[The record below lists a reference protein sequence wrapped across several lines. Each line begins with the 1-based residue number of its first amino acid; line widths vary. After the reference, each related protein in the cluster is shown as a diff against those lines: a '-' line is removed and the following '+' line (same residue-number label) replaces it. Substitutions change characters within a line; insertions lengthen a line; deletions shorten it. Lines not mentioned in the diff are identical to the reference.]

1 MNPFTNPI
9 AFYFDKPTNEDNPLD
24 ILKPYIKD
32 GVFLLAY
39 EAEPRPHYHCL
50 ADLDTK
56 AYNAFVATILRTK
69 WNLRG
74 KAQKGLPK
82 QYGRV
87 LGIKK
92 PDKMLAYTMKQGIYQ
107 TNIPDETLIPFKEMA
122 YTKDKA
128 TDDRELRDKC
138 LLALEEGTPIKSDER
153 LKIKIIKWMLENN
166 IFIRNKNSVDCYF
179 RHIRQFSTINRNHSA
194 MDWYHDIYNIQ
205 TFN

>member
-9 AFYFDKPTNEDNPLD
+9 AFYFDKPNNEDDVLTE
-24 ILKPYIKD
+24 LKPYIKD
-32 GVFLLAY
+32 AVFLLAF
-39 EAEPRPHYHCL
+39 ESDPRPHYHCV
-50 ADLDTK
+50 AEFDRK
-56 AYNAFVATILRTK
+56 AYNAFVATVLRTK

-74 KAQKGLPK
+74 KAPKGQPK

-92 PDKMLAYTMKQGIYQ
+92 PDKMLAYTLKQGVYE
-107 TNIPDETLIPFKEMA
+107 TNISEQTLLPFKEMA

-128 TDDRELRDKC
+128 TDERELRDKC

-153 LKIKIIKWMLENN
+153 LKIRIIKWMLENN

-179 RHIRQFSTINRNHSA
+179 RHIRQFSTVNGNHSP

-205 TFN
+205 TF